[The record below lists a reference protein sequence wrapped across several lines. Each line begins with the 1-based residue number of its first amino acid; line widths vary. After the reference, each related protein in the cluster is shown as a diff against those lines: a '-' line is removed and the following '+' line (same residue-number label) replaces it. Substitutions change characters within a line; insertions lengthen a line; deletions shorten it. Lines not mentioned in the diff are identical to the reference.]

1 MKFEELSE
9 LGKINAEQQIYQQLL
24 TTDVYK
30 QMVEALIRMGT
41 EKYIYDING
50 NIELAVHKKRKTIE
64 RVW

>member
-1 MKFEELSE
+1 MKFEDLSE

-30 QMVEALIRMGT
+30 QMVEALIHMGT
-41 EKYIYDING
+41 EKYIYDKNG

>member
-9 LGKINAEQQIYQQLL
+9 LAKINAEQQIYQQLL

-41 EKYIYDING
+41 EKYIYDQNG

>member
-41 EKYIYDING
+41 EKYIYDQNG
-50 NIELAVHKKRKTIE
+50 NIELAVYKKRKTIE

>member
-9 LGKINAEQQIYQQLL
+9 LAKINAEQQIYQQLL

-41 EKYIYDING
+41 EKYIYDQNG
-50 NIELAVHKKRKTIE
+50 NIELAVHNKRKTIE